1 MSLKQIYKTCQL
13 LLRTEQKSI
22 ERDDFSIINDDST
35 ILYREGRL
43 VDVNTGLVTI
53 NDDTFGNKVS
63 LQGFVIFIRQTTKIH
78 SRNTHFVSS
87 PFSWR
92 IPERIALQLEI
103 LHTPFGS
110 FNLNTFKIEMKN
122 IIDSAHAPSDA
133 FNNLKKTL
141 IQIEYK
147 IFLFNRATEALKSLL
162 ILGPRILFLNIDIS
176 WIHTIEHET
185 KRTLKDRKKGYEKW
199 IKRVTDCCNRWFV
212 DGEVS

>member
-87 PFSWR
+87 PFS
-92 IPERIALQLEI
+92 
-103 LHTPFGS
+103 
-110 FNLNTFKIEMKN
+110 
-122 IIDSAHAPSDA
+122 
-133 FNNLKKTL
+133 
-141 IQIEYK
+141 
-147 IFLFNRATEALKSLL
+147 
-162 ILGPRILFLNIDIS
+162 
-176 WIHTIEHET
+176 
-185 KRTLKDRKKGYEKW
+185 
-199 IKRVTDCCNRWFV
+199 
-212 DGEVS
+212 